1 MHPFSTH
8 WKHQKTVKSS
18 YVSKWYRKSALR
30 KNALNKME
38 KVQKIKNPHFFVIE
52 RMSMEGVDENPTK
65 NTNLV
70 GNMLNL
76 INKDNDAIDWI
87 LYKVCLRPGIVSK
100 FDL

>member
-1 MHPFSTH
+1 
-8 WKHQKTVKSS
+8 
-18 YVSKWYRKSALR
+18 
-30 KNALNKME
+30 ME

-52 RMSMEGVDENPTK
+52 RMSMEGIDE
-65 NTNLV
+65 NLV